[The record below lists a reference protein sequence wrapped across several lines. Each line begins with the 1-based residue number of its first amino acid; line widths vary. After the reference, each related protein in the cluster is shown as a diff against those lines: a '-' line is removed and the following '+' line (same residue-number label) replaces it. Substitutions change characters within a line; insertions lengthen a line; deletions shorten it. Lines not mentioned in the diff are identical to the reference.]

1 MLIHILGSKIPP
13 FRLRKSRRAPCGRA
27 FLLQVTWWKSLA
39 SYYCSHLRTSY
50 SWGGLC
56 VRLALQRLLGL
67 AGGSF

>member
-13 FRLRKSRRAPCGRA
+13 FCLRKSRRASQGRV
-27 FLLQVTWWKSLA
+27 FLLKGTWWKSLA

-50 SWGGLC
+50 SWGGVC
-56 VRLALQRLLGL
+56 VRLALQGLLGL